1 MNQLSTSRPSLAQ
14 LATRSVLWT
23 GFSQYFF
30 FALGLV
36 KTIFLYRLIGAE
48 YAGLVAGAA
57 VWASYFNFCRFELRV
72 TVFNSREEKHILN
85 AQFWLENFTTIIGVI
100 MAGVSLWLAPNLAP
114 IATWMLIFIL
124 LGLNVFEALTST
136 ARYIV
141 EKRLRQDVI
150 GRLTLFTSVI
160 GFLIPVGL
168 AISGAPLAAL
178 LMEIIL
184 PSLVAGAGAVLFT
197 RWMPSLIFDRAE
209 LWRQFK
215 VGWTLWTSSLLG
227 KITFQFDD
235 WLVFNFNRPNPILW
249 LEAGVRAE
257 GFYSRAYNA
266 GKMPMDVVA
275 GMIGSVAL
283 SLYAES
289 AARGRETLIA
299 AYKQLTWLLVW
310 IICVSSA
317 IAFVATDEVI
327 LILFGEAWLPMS
339 PLFRLMF
346 FFIVG
351 RPLFQNNAQLLL
363 ALRAEKDFRWAMLAQ
378 AIFILVACPPAV
390 YLWGAAGA
398 SVVVSLM
405 SLIGLIATEWYVA
418 KHLQTSLWQLYLVP
432 TLTSLILSIALLVFT
447 PLITSNLWLAA
458 ALKGIVCAIVFGT
471 VVIIFERGNL
481 INAIQIVRQGLKR
494 AP

>member
-1 MNQLSTSRPSLAQ
+1 MSQSNTSRPSLAQ

-23 GFSQYFF
+23 GFSQYIF
-30 FALGLV
+30 FALGIV

-48 YAGLVAGAA
+48 YTGLVAGAA
-57 VWASYFNFCRFELRV
+57 VWASYFSFCRFELRV
-72 TVFNSREEKHILN
+72 PVFNSNEEKIILN
-85 AQFWLENFTTIIGVI
+85 TQFWLENFTAFIGLVI
-100 MAGVSLWLAPNLAP
+100 AVASLWLIPNLASS
-114 IATWMLIFIL
+114 ATWAIIFIL
-124 LGLNVFEALTST
+124 LGLNLFETLTST

-178 LMEIIL
+178 TMEIVL
-184 PSLVAGAGAVLFT
+184 PSLVVGAGAALFT
-197 RWMPSLIFDRAE
+197 RWMPTLNFDRAE
-209 LWRQFK
+209 LWRQFR

-235 WLVFNFNRPNPILW
+235 WLVFNLNRPNPITW
-249 LEAGVRAE
+249 LGSGVRAE

-299 AYKQLTWLLVW
+299 AYKQLTWLLTW
-310 IICVSSA
+310 IICISST
-317 IAFVATDEVI
+317 IAFVTADEAVS
-327 LILFGEAWLPMS
+327 ILFGEAWLPMS

-346 FFIVG
+346 FFIIG

-363 ALRAEKDFRWAMLAQ
+363 ALRAETDFRWAMLAQ
-378 AIFILVACPPAV
+378 AIFILIACPPAV

-398 SVVVSLM
+398 SAVVSIM

-432 TLTSLILSIALLVFT
+432 TLTSLTLSITLLLVT
-447 PLITSNLWLAA
+447 PLITSNVWLAA
-458 ALKGIVCAIVFGT
+458 SFKGIVCATVFGI
-471 VVIIFERGNL
+471 VLLIFERTNL
-481 INAIQIVRQGLKR
+481 VNAIQIMRQGLKR
-494 AP
+494 SS

>member
-1 MNQLSTSRPSLAQ
+1 MSQSNTSRPSLAQ

-48 YAGLVAGAA
+48 YAGLIAGAA
-57 VWASYFNFCRFELRV
+57 VWASYFNFCRFELRIA
-72 TVFNSREEKHILN
+72 VFNSNEEKHILN

-100 MAGVSLWLAPNLAP
+100 MASVSLWLAPNLAP
-114 IATWMLIFIL
+114 AATWMLIFIL
-124 LGLNVFEALTST
+124 LGLSVFEALTST

-178 LMEIIL
+178 TMEIVL
-184 PSLVAGAGAVLFT
+184 PSLVVGAGAVLFT
-197 RWMPSLIFDRAE
+197 RWTPSLSFDRAE
-209 LWRQFK
+209 LWRQFN
-215 VGWTLWTSSLLG
+215 VGWTLWTSSLFG

-235 WLVFNFNRPNPILW
+235 WLVFNLNRPNPISW
-249 LEAGVRAE
+249 LESGVRAE

-299 AYKQLTWLLVW
+299 AYKQLTWLLAW
-310 IICVSSA
+310 IICISST
-317 IAFVATDEVI
+317 IAFVAADEVI
-327 LILFGEAWLPMS
+327 VILFGESWLPMS

-351 RPLFQNNAQLLL
+351 RPLFQNNAQLLT
-363 ALRAEKDFRWAMLAQ
+363 AIGAEKDFRRSMIVQ
-378 AIFILVACPPAV
+378 ALFIIIACPPAV

-398 SVVVSLM
+398 SIVVSVM
-405 SLIGLIATEWYVA
+405 TVIGVIATEWYVV
-418 KHLQTSLWQLYLVP
+418 KHLQASTWQVYITP
-432 TLTSLILSIALLVFT
+432 TLTSIALGVGLLLVT
-447 PLITSNLWLAA
+447 PLITSNIWLAA
-458 ALKGIVCAIVFGT
+458 SFKGIVCAIVFGM
-471 VVIIFERGNL
+471 VLLIFERTNL
-481 INAIQIVRQGLKR
+481 VSAVQIVRQGLKH
-494 AP
+494 

>member
-1 MNQLSTSRPSLAQ
+1 MNQSNVPRPSLAQ

-30 FALGLV
+30 FAFGLV

-57 VWASYFNFCRFELRV
+57 VWASYFSFCRFELRIP
-72 TVFNSREEKHILN
+72 VFNSNEEEIVLN
-85 AQFWLENFTTIIGVI
+85 TQFWLENLTAFIGLVI
-100 MAGVSLWLAPNLAP
+100 AVITLGLIPSLATS
-114 IATWMLIFIL
+114 ATWAIIFIL
-124 LGLNVFEALTST
+124 LGLNLFETLTST

-150 GRLTLFTSVI
+150 GRLTLFTSVV

-168 AISGAPLAAL
+168 AINEAPLAAL
-178 LMEIIL
+178 TMELAL
-184 PSLVAGAGAVLFT
+184 PSLVIGAGAVLFT
-197 RWMPSLIFDRAE
+197 RWTPSLSFDRDE
-209 LWRQFK
+209 LRRQFK

-235 WLVFNFNRPNPILW
+235 WLVFNLNRPHPIAW
-249 LEAGVRAE
+249 LESGVRAE

-289 AARGRETLIA
+289 ATRGRETLIA
-299 AYKQLTWLLVW
+299 AYKQLTWLLTW
-310 IICVSSA
+310 IICISSA
-317 IAFVATDEVI
+317 IAFVTADEAI

-346 FFIVG
+346 LFIVG

-363 ALRAEKDFRWAMLAQ
+363 VLKAENDFRWAMLAQ

-398 SVVVSLM
+398 SVVVSIM

-432 TLTSLILSIALLVFT
+432 ILTSLLLSIALLWVT
-447 PLITSNLWLAA
+447 PLITSNVWLAA
-458 ALKGIVCAIVFGT
+458 SFKGIVCAIIFGS
-471 VVIIFERGNL
+471 VLLIFERTNL
-481 INAIQIVRQGLKR
+481 VNAIQIVRQGLKH
-494 AP
+494 

>member
-1 MNQLSTSRPSLAQ
+1 MSQSNTSRPSLAQ
-14 LATRSVLWT
+14 LATRSVIWT

-30 FALGLV
+30 FAFGLV

-48 YAGLVAGAA
+48 YAGLIAGAA
-57 VWASYFNFCRFELRV
+57 VWASYFSFCRFELRV
-72 TVFNSREEKHILN
+72 PVFNSNEEELVLN
-85 AQFWLENFTTIIGVI
+85 TQFWLENFTAVIGLVL
-100 MAGVSLWLAPNLAP
+100 AVVSIWLIPNLASS
-114 IATWMLIFIL
+114 ATWALIFIL
-124 LGLNVFEALTST
+124 LGLNLFETLTST

-178 LMEIIL
+178 TMEIVL
-184 PSLVAGAGAVLFT
+184 PSLVVGAGAVLFT
-197 RWMPSLIFDRAE
+197 RWIPTLSFDRAE

-235 WLVFNFNRPNPILW
+235 WLVFNINRPHPIAW
-249 LEAGVRAE
+249 LESGVRAE

-299 AYKQLTWLLVW
+299 AYKQLTWLLTW
-310 IICVSSA
+310 IICISSA
-317 IAFVATDEVI
+317 IAFVTADEVI

-346 FFIVG
+346 LFIVG

-363 ALRAEKDFRWAMLAQ
+363 TLRAENDFRWAMLAQ
-378 AIFILVACPPAV
+378 AIFILIACPPAV

-398 SVVVSLM
+398 SVVVSIM
-405 SLIGLIATEWYVA
+405 SLIGVIATEWYVA
-418 KHLQTSLWQLYLVP
+418 KHLQASLWQLYLVP
-432 TLTSLILSIALLVFT
+432 ILTSLVLSITLLWVM
-447 PLITSNLWLAA
+447 PLITSNIWLAA
-458 ALKGIVCAIVFGT
+458 SFKGIVCAIVFGT
-471 VVIIFERGNL
+471 VLLIFERTNL
-481 INAIQIVRQGLKR
+481 VNAIQIMRQGLKR
-494 AP
+494 NA